1 MPQSMRPHTVTPSL
15 PCFPFRKWVSNRKNH
30 PLKMFPEC
38 VGSTNM
44 LIKYM
49 QQMKVLT
56 IFTLSCFLSTVTR
69 SKCLC
74 VWTPSVVIAFC
85 IGVPCICILDADD
98 FNTPYFKH
106 STVVEITSAGML
118 STISTLD
125 FSRDSMKYL
134 LGKGACG
141 LVGMRNATLGKK
153 MSF

>member
-1 MPQSMRPHTVTPSL
+1 MRVRKSRQKPKASFLHATRKYGLDLGWVFPPQIIQSGEIK
-15 PCFPFRKWVSNRKNH
+15 PFTG
-30 PLKMFPEC
+30 M
-38 VGSTNM
+38 
-44 LIKYM
+44 
-49 QQMKVLT
+49 
-56 IFTLSCFLSTVTR
+56 LSCFLSTVTR

-125 FSRDSMKYL
+125 FSRDGMKYL

-153 MSF
+153 